1 MKTRKLWLGFIA
13 VMTISFAVLLY
24 YGREIYRQ
32 APPIPDRVVTSD
44 GALLFT
50 GADIKDG
57 QNVWQSIGGQE
68 VGTVWGHGAY
78 QAPDWSADWLHRE
91 AVYMLDKLALQSDS
105 APFAQLSEEKQAYLK
120 VKLQQEL
127 RTNSYDKS
135 SATLTVSPLRAEAI
149 ASNSSYYGGLFTNDP
164 QYAADRDTYSIPENS
179 LKDPERV
186 RKMNAFFFWISWA
199 CVTERPGQEITY
211 TNNWP
216 AEELV
221 ANRPTGA
228 LLLWTGFSVIML
240 LAGIGLMVWYYAKRR
255 DEEGESVPAIFQLR
269 NESQTPSQKA
279 TVKYFWIVSAL
290 LLVQVILG
298 VITAHYTVEGQALYG
313 IPLAQWLPYSLSRTW
328 HVQIAI
334 FWIATSWLA
343 TGLYYAPAISGV
355 EPKFQRL
362 GVNFLFGALLVIVVG
377 SLAGQWMGVMQKLG
391 LVENFWFGHQ
401 GYEYVDLGRFWQLFL
416 FIGLVIWLLL
426 MGRAIWPALKQKSE
440 NRNLLILFL
449 ISTIAIAAF
458 YGAGLMWGRQTHLAI
473 AEYWR
478 WWVVHLWVE
487 GFFEVFAAVVTAF
500 LFVRMRIIK
509 AQVATTAVLFSTIVF
524 LAGGILGTFHHLY
537 FTGTPTV
544 VLALGA
550 TFSAL
555 EVVPLVLMGFEA
567 YDNLKLSR
575 SNEWIKAYKW
585 PIYSFISV
593 AFWNLVG
600 AGIFGFL
607 INPPI
612 ALYYMQGLN
621 TTPVHGHTALFGVY
635 GMLGIGLMLFVL
647 RDMNKEKAWKEG
659 TIRFAFWSIN
669 IGLAAMVLIS
679 VLPVGLAQTV
689 ASVKEGL
696 WFARSAEF
704 MQQPYIV
711 TLKWLRAIGD
721 TIFAA
726 GTVALA
732 WFIFGLAG
740 GWSYKQK

>member
-1 MKTRKLWLGFIA
+1 MKTRRLWIGF
-13 VMTISFAVLLY
+13 MTVVTVSFAVLLFF
-24 YGREIYRQ
+24 GREIYRQ
-32 APPIPDRVVTSD
+32 APPVPDRVVTTD
-44 GALLFT
+44 GKLLFT
-50 GADIKDG
+50 GQDIKDG
-57 QNVWQSIGGQE
+57 QNVWQSMGGQE
-68 VGTVWGHGAY
+68 LGTVWGHGAY

-91 AVYMLDKLALQSDS
+91 AVFILNRMAQETDS
-105 APFAQLSEEKQAYLK
+105 AGFDQLGEERKASLK
-120 VKLQQEL
+120 VKLQEEL
-127 RTNSYDKS
+127 RPNTYD
-135 SATLTVSPLRAEAI
+135 AVMGILTVSALRAEAI
-149 ASNSSYYGGLFTNDP
+149 AHNSSYYAGLFTDDP
-164 QYAADRDTYSIPENS
+164 ARDAEREVYSVPVNS

-186 RKMNAFFFWISWA
+186 RKLNAFFFWISWA
-199 CVTERPGQEITY
+199 CVTQRPGQDITY

-216 AEELV
+216 PEDLV
-221 ANRPTGA
+221 GNKPTGA
-228 LLLWTGFSVIML
+228 LLLWTGFSVIIL
-240 LAGIGLMVWYYAKRR
+240 IAGIGLMAWYYARR
-255 DEEGESVPAIFQLR
+255 KDESSGVLPSDFPLK
-269 NESQTPSQKA
+269 NEKVTPSQKA
-279 TVKYFWIVSAL
+279 TLKYFWIVSAL
-290 LLVQVILG
+290 LLVQVLMG
-298 VITAHYTVEGQALYG
+298 VITAHYTVEGQGLYG
-313 IPLAQWLPYSLSRTW
+313 IPLAKWLPYQISRTW

-355 EPKFQRL
+355 EPRFQKL

-377 SLAGQWMGVMQKLG
+377 SLVGQWLGVMQRLG
-391 LVENFWFGHQ
+391 LVQNFWFGHQ

-416 FIGLVIWLLL
+416 FIGLIIWLLL
-426 MGRAIWPALKQKSE
+426 MGRAIWPALKQRSE
-440 NRNLLILFL
+440 NRNLLVLFL
-449 ISTIAIAAF
+449 ISVIAIAAF
-458 YGAGLMWGRQTHLAI
+458 YGAGLMWGRQTNLAV

-500 LFVRMRIIK
+500 LFVRLRLLR
-509 AQVATTAVLFSTIVF
+509 AETATTAVLFSTIVF
-524 LAGGILGTFHHLY
+524 LSGGILGTFHHLY
-537 FTGTPTV
+537 FTGTPTA

-555 EVVPLVLMGFEA
+555 EVVPLALMGFEA
-567 YDNLKLSR
+567 WENLKISQ
-575 SNEWIKAYKW
+575 SSEWIKAYKW

-647 RDMNKEKAWKEG
+647 RDMNKESVWKEG
-659 TIRFAFWSIN
+659 FVKFGFWSIN

-704 MQQPYIV
+704 MQQPYIH
-711 TLKWLRAIGD
+711 TLKWLRMIGD
-721 TIFAA
+721 TLFGL
-726 GTVALA
+726 GTLSLA

-740 GWSYKQK
+740 GWSLKKQ